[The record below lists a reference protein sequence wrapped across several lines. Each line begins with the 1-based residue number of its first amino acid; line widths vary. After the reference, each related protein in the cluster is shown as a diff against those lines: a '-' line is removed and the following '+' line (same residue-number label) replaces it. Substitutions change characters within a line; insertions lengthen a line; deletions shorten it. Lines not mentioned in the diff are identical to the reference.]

1 MTFVA
6 THMNIEKNLGEIPK
20 FSPKKNFDIVNS
32 SEPDKKAAYLK
43 NFR

>member
-6 THMNIEKNLGEIPK
+6 THMNIEKTWGKFQN